1 MIRWTW
7 FYACWENNSPTRS
20 PQTGCLFL
28 ATWVKTQE
36 GDNGPIKG
44 TGQKKRPWG
53 LGAPPVVL
61 PLLSTESKASVPIYC
76 IFNRAYLDFDALE
89 NDLFEIRTWPGGEQ

>member
-1 MIRWTW
+1 M
-7 FYACWENNSPTRS
+7 
-20 PQTGCLFL
+20 
-28 ATWVKTQE
+28 
-36 GDNGPIKG
+36 
-44 TGQKKRPWG
+44 KRPRG

-89 NDLFEIRTWPGGEQ
+89 KDLFEIRTWPGGEQ